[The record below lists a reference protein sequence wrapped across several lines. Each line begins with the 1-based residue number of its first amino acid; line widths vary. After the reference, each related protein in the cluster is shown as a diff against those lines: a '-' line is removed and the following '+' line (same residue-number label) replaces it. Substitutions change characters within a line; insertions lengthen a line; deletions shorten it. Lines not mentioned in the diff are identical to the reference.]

1 MASVRWSKDE
11 RLDGPSELWSLECG
25 VPLLSD
31 DAWAWLKVEDTF
43 SSFARLGSKLPS
55 AASGKPSK

>member
-1 MASVRWSKDE
+1 MASARWSKGQ
-11 RLDGPSELWSLECG
+11 RLDGRSGLWPLECG

-43 SSFARLGSKLPS
+43 SAFARLGSKLPS